1 QTRAFSGRLGR
12 GLATPYVRAA
22 ADPTAPPPR
31 PYPVQRGLT
40 APMRAQANREHR
52 IDAMQAWAG
61 QSAWMAAD
69 KPAAEVLRT
78 LWADAR
84 GMLG

>member
-1 QTRAFSGRLGR
+1 
-12 GLATPYVRAA
+12 
-22 ADPTAPPPR
+22 
-31 PYPVQRGLT
+31 VQRGLT

-61 QSAWMAAD
+61 QSAWMAPD
-69 KPAAEVLRT
+69 KPAAEVLQA

-84 GMLG
+84 GLLG

>member
-1 QTRAFSGRLGR
+1 
-12 GLATPYVRAA
+12 VRAA
-22 ADPTAPPPR
+22 AAPSAPPPR

-61 QSAWMAAD
+61 QSAWMAPD
-69 KPAAEVLRT
+69 NPAAEVLQA

-84 GMLG
+84 GLLG